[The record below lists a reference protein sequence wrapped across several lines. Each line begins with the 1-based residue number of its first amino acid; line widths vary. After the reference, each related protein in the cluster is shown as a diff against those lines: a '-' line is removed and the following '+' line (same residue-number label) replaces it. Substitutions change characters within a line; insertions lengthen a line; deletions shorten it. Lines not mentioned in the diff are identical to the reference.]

1 MLSIN
6 LFGQEY
12 ALSNKLRVAYRVQ
25 GQHDHKPYTEV
36 FSGVGDMPIEDQI
49 GIIYE
54 SFWCANPEARDK
66 ISRQQFL
73 DFVEENLDK
82 YDVKSLM
89 EQLREII
96 QGIMGVKDDDLA
108 VAASEANPQ

>member
-36 FSGVGDMPIEDQI
+36 FSGVGDMPIEDQV

-73 DFVEENLDK
+73 EEYLDK
-82 YDVKSLM
+82 YDVKTLM
-89 EQLREII
+89 EQLKGII

>member
-36 FSGVGDMPIEDQI
+36 FSGVSDMPIEDQI

-73 DFVEENLDK
+73 EEYLDK
-82 YDVKSLM
+82 YDVKTLM

>member
-73 DFVEENLDK
+73 EEYLDK
-82 YDVKSLM
+82 YDVKALM

-96 QGIMGVKDDDLA
+96 QGIMGVRDDDLA

>member
-54 SFWCANPEARDK
+54 SFWCANPEVRDK

-73 DFVEENLDK
+73 EEYLDK
-82 YDVKSLM
+82 YDVKALM
-89 EQLREII
+89 EQLKEII
-96 QGIMGVKDDDLA
+96 QGIMGVKDDDLT

>member
-49 GIIYE
+49 GIVYE

-73 DFVEENLDK
+73 EEYLDK
-82 YDVKSLM
+82 YDVKALM
-89 EQLREII
+89 QQLREII
-96 QGIMGVKDDDLA
+96 QGIMGVRDDDLA

>member
-6 LFGQEY
+6 LFEQEY

-73 DFVEENLDK
+73 EEYLDK
-82 YDVKSLM
+82 YDVKALM
-89 EQLREII
+89 EQLKEII

>member
-73 DFVEENLDK
+73 EEYLDK
-82 YDVKSLM
+82 YDVKALM
-89 EQLREII
+89 EQLKEII

-108 VAASEANPQ
+108 VATSEANPQ

>member
-66 ISRQQFL
+66 ITRQQFL
-73 DFVEENLDK
+73 EEYLDK
-82 YDVKSLM
+82 YDVKTLM

>member
-73 DFVEENLDK
+73 EEYLDK
-82 YDVKSLM
+82 YDVKVLM
-89 EQLREII
+89 KQLKEII

-108 VAASEANPQ
+108 AAASEANPQ

>member
-49 GIIYE
+49 GIVYE
-54 SFWCANPEARDK
+54 SFWCANPEVRDK

-73 DFVEENLDK
+73 EEYLDK
-82 YDVKSLM
+82 YDVKALM
-89 EQLREII
+89 KQLREII
-96 QGIMGVKDDDLA
+96 QGIMGVRDDDLA

>member
-1 MLSIN
+1 MLSVN

-73 DFVEENLDK
+73 EEYLDK

-108 VAASEANPQ
+108 AAASEANPQ

>member
-73 DFVEENLDK
+73 EEYLDK
-82 YDVKSLM
+82 YDVKALM

-96 QGIMGVKDDDLA
+96 QGIMGVKDDDLS

>member
-25 GQHDHKPYTEV
+25 GQHDHKPYAEV

-66 ISRQQFL
+66 ISRQRFL
-73 DFVEENLDK
+73 EEYLDK
-82 YDVKSLM
+82 YDVKALV
-89 EQLREII
+89 EQLKEII
-96 QGIMGVKDDDLA
+96 QGIMGVEDDDLA
-108 VAASEANPQ
+108 VAASGANPQ

>member
-66 ISRQQFL
+66 ISRQRFL
-73 DFVEENLDK
+73 EEYLDK
-82 YDVKSLM
+82 YDVKALM
-89 EQLREII
+89 EQLKEII

-108 VAASEANPQ
+108 VAASGVNPQ

>member
-6 LFGQEY
+6 LLGQEY

-73 DFVEENLDK
+73 EEYLDK
-82 YDVKSLM
+82 YDVKTLM

>member
-49 GIIYE
+49 GVIYE
-54 SFWCANPEARDK
+54 SFWCANPEVRDK

-73 DFVEENLDK
+73 EEYLDK

-108 VAASEANPQ
+108 AAASEANPQ

>member
-54 SFWCANPEARDK
+54 SFWCANPEVRDK
-66 ISRQQFL
+66 IPRQQFL
-73 DFVEENLDK
+73 EEYLDR
-82 YDVKSLM
+82 YDVKTLM

-108 VAASEANPQ
+108 VATSEANPQ

>member
-54 SFWCANPEARDK
+54 SFWCANPEARDR

-73 DFVEENLDK
+73 EEYLDK
-82 YDVKSLM
+82 YDVKALM
-89 EQLREII
+89 EQLKEII

-108 VAASEANPQ
+108 GAASEANPQ

>member
-73 DFVEENLDK
+73 EEYLDK
-82 YDVKSLM
+82 YDVKALM
-89 EQLREII
+89 EQLKEII

-108 VAASEANPQ
+108 AAASEANPQ

>member
-73 DFVEENLDK
+73 EEYLDK
-82 YDVKSLM
+82 YDVKALM
-89 EQLREII
+89 EQLKEII
-96 QGIMGVKDDDLA
+96 QGTMGVKEDDLA

>member
-36 FSGVGDMPIEDQI
+36 FSSVGDMPIEDQI

-73 DFVEENLDK
+73 EEYLDK
-82 YDVKSLM
+82 YDVKTLM

>member
-73 DFVEENLDK
+73 EEYLDK
-82 YDVKSLM
+82 YDVKTLM
-89 EQLREII
+89 EQLSEII

>member
-25 GQHDHKPYTEV
+25 GQHDHKSYTEV

-49 GIIYE
+49 GIVYE

-66 ISRQQFL
+66 ISRQRFL
-73 DFVEENLDK
+73 EEYLDK
-82 YDVKSLM
+82 YDVKALM
-89 EQLREII
+89 EQLKEII

-108 VAASEANPQ
+108 VAASGVNPQ

>member
-73 DFVEENLDK
+73 EEYLDR
-82 YDVKSLM
+82 YDVKALM
-89 EQLREII
+89 EQLKEII
-96 QGIMGVKDDDLA
+96 QGIMGVKDDDLN
-108 VAASEANPQ
+108 SESNPR

>member
-1 MLSIN
+1 MLYIN

-66 ISRQQFL
+66 ITRQQFL
-73 DFVEENLDK
+73 EEYLDK
-82 YDVKSLM
+82 YDVKTLM

>member
-66 ISRQQFL
+66 ISRQRFL
-73 DFVEENLDK
+73 EEYLDK
-82 YDVKSLM
+82 YDVKALM
-89 EQLREII
+89 EQLKEII
-96 QGIMGVKDDDLA
+96 QGIMGVKDDDLT
-108 VAASEANPQ
+108 VAASGVNPQ

>member
-54 SFWCANPEARDK
+54 SLWCANPEARDQ

-73 DFVEENLDK
+73 EEYLDK
-82 YDVKSLM
+82 YDVKTLM

>member
-73 DFVEENLDK
+73 EEYLDK

-108 VAASEANPQ
+108 AAASEANPQ

>member
-54 SFWCANPEARDK
+54 SFWCANPEVRDK

-73 DFVEENLDK
+73 EEYLDK
-82 YDVKSLM
+82 YDVKALM

-108 VAASEANPQ
+108 ADASEANPQ

>member
-54 SFWCANPEARDK
+54 SFWCANPEVRDK

-73 DFVEENLDK
+73 EEYLDK
-82 YDVKSLM
+82 YDVKTLM

>member
-49 GIIYE
+49 GIVYE

-73 DFVEENLDK
+73 EEYLDK
-82 YDVKSLM
+82 YDVKALM

-96 QGIMGVKDDDLA
+96 QGIMGVRDDDLA

>member
-6 LFGQEY
+6 LFEQEY

-54 SFWCANPEARDK
+54 SFWCANPEVRDK

-73 DFVEENLDK
+73 EEYLDK
-82 YDVKSLM
+82 YDVKTLM

>member
-66 ISRQQFL
+66 ISRQRFL
-73 DFVEENLDK
+73 EEYLDK
-82 YDVKSLM
+82 YDVKALR
-89 EQLREII
+89 EQLKEII

-108 VAASEANPQ
+108 VAASGVNPQ

>member
-36 FSGVGDMPIEDQI
+36 FSGVGDMQIEDQI

-73 DFVEENLDK
+73 EEYLDK

-108 VAASEANPQ
+108 AAASEANPQ

>member
-6 LFGQEY
+6 LFEQEY

-73 DFVEENLDK
+73 EEYLDK
-82 YDVKSLM
+82 YDVKTLM

>member
-73 DFVEENLDK
+73 EEYLDK
-82 YDVKSLM
+82 YDVKALM
-89 EQLREII
+89 EQLKEII

-108 VAASEANPQ
+108 GAASETNPQ

>member
-6 LFGQEY
+6 LFGHEY

-73 DFVEENLDK
+73 AEYLDK
-82 YDVKSLM
+82 CDVKALM
-89 EQLREII
+89 EQLKEII

-108 VAASEANPQ
+108 VATSEANPQ

>member
-36 FSGVGDMPIEDQI
+36 FSGVGDMPIENQI

-73 DFVEENLDK
+73 EEYLDK

-108 VAASEANPQ
+108 AAASEANPQ

>member
-49 GIIYE
+49 GIVYE

-73 DFVEENLDK
+73 EEYLDK
-82 YDVKSLM
+82 YDVKALI

-96 QGIMGVKDDDLA
+96 QGIMCVRDEDLA